1 MRSDANF
8 DGMAESFEEEI
19 YGSSRGYVRERVL
32 WEDLSNGLPCIS
44 RGGLSIL
51 DAGGGAGCMA
61 VRMASLGN
69 RVLLCDPS
77 REMLDRAEEHI
88 REANLSNCVTTTHSS
103 IQDLKSSIDGGF
115 DVVACHA
122 VLEWLADP
130 KTTLGCLVELMKP
143 GGSLSLRF
151 YYNRNAVLLKQIF
164 GGEFVEALRER
175 REGYSP
181 RGWGDGAT
189 PLAEETVCEW
199 LDEYGLAVGSKSGLR
214 IFHDHLPEDARSR
227 DLLDGLLEVEREL
240 RKQEPFASL
249 GQHIHLI
256 CERSR

>member
-1 MRSDANF
+1 MRSDTNF
-8 DGMAESFEEEI
+8 DGVAANFEEEI
-19 YGSSRGYVRERVL
+19 YGSSKGHVRERVL
-32 WEDLSNGLPCIS
+32 WEDLLDGLPSIS
-44 RGGLSIL
+44 RGGLFIL
-51 DAGGGAGCMA
+51 DAGGGAGRMA
-61 VRMASLGN
+61 VRMASLGH
-69 RVLLCDPS
+69 RVVLCDPS

-88 REANLSNCVTTTHSS
+88 REANVSSCVTTLHSS
-103 IQDLKSSIDGGF
+103 IQDLKSSVDGGF
-115 DVVACHA
+115 DIVACHA

-130 KTTLGCLVELMKP
+130 KSALGCLVKLLKP
-143 GGSLSLRF
+143 GGSLSLMF
-151 YYNRNAVLLKQIF
+151 YNRNAVLFKQVF

-189 PLAEETVCEW
+189 PLAEETVREW
-199 LDEYGLAVGSKSGLR
+199 LDEYGLAVESKSGIR
-214 IFHDHLPEDARSR
+214 IFHDHLPEGVRSR
-227 DLLDGLLEVEREL
+227 DRLDGLLKVEREL